1 MMTTLRQQK
10 AYEHAVRLHNR
21 AAKCQSVGEPN
32 RPEKLYLRSL
42 ELKERL
48 FGPNHVEVGLTL
60 NNLGLY
66 YKSIGRLAEAR
77 DTYQRALPI
86 FQNAF
91 GGSHSNVAAVLYNM
105 AQLLKKESEAMEAR
119 SQMIQEAADELAQPA
134 WRERAVIRRDRAHY
148 RLTVAPSRIH
158 RFGVFA
164 AEPIPAGADIIEYT
178 GERVSRREWAPR
190 CRQRTYLLKLDNYWC
205 LDGSKGG
212 SGAELINHC
221 CEPNCKFTG
230 EGGGRWVASLRPISA
245 GEELLL
251 DYNFSKDCG
260 TVPCY
265 CGAPACRGTI
275 NRRNG

>member
-1 MMTTLRQQK
+1 MTTLRQHK

-21 AAKCQSVGEPN
+21 AAKCQSAGEPN

-66 YKSIGRLAEAR
+66 YKSLGRLAEAR
-77 DTYQRALPI
+77 NAYQRALPI
-86 FQNAF
+86 FQSAL
-91 GGSHSNVAAVLYNM
+91 GGSHPNVADALYNM

-119 SQMIQEAADELAQPA
+119 SQMIEEAAEELAQPG
-134 WRERAVIRRDRAHY
+134 WRKKVVIRRELSRY

-164 AEPIPAGADIIEYT
+164 GEAIPAGADIIEYT

-190 CRQRTYLLKLDNYWC
+190 CRERSYLLKLDNYWC
-205 LDGSKGG
+205 LDGSAGG

-230 EGGGRWVASLRPISA
+230 EGTRRWVTSLRAISS

-251 DYNFSKDCG
+251 DYNFPKDCG
-260 TVPCY
+260 RVPCY
-265 CGAPACRGTI
+265 CGTASCRGTI
-275 NRRNG
+275 NRR